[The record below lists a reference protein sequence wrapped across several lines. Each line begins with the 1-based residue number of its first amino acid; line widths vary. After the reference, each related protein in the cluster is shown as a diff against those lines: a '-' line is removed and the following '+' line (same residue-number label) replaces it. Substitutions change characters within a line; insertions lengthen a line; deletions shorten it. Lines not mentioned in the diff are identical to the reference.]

1 MKTVFSSPDKRVRE
15 GRSRKGEK
23 NRETGKKREATKE
36 RHPKR
41 KGGTKAKKQREKEGG
56 GSNGGVCKNG
66 KYRTQAKEYTSVY
79 YSLSYIFVNFS
90 K

>member
-1 MKTVFSSPDKRVRE
+1 MRE

-23 NRETGKKREATKE
+23 NKRDRQEKRSNRKE

-41 KGGTKAKKQREKEGG
+41 KGGTKAKRQREREGG
-56 GSNGGVCKNG
+56 GRNSGVCKDG
-66 KYRTQAKEYTSVY
+66 KDRTQAKEYTSVY